1 MITKSEQIYSMR
13 KKLLVVFGFLFLF
26 NACQNDKLIKR
37 GDTVDVAYEK
47 AMALYE
53 EEDFSEAADAFNTV
67 TRIGRGTNYGQEAQ
81 YYLAESYYNGRRYL
95 LAASEYDRFVSLYPQ
110 DPRRQDAEFKA
121 AMSYYHQSPRYKLD
135 QTSTHRAIERFQLFN
150 NRFPDS
156 ELVTEAAERI
166 DELRNKLARKSYEA
180 AQFYVRTGRYRAA
193 NIYFDKTID
202 QYPETEWAERSL
214 VDQIQTY
221 ITYADNSITARQ
233 AERYSN
239 AIETYEK
246 FLQLFPD
253 SEYRSEVENL
263 HDEAQRKLANVPP
276 AREGSENSQS

>member
-1 MITKSEQIYSMR
+1 MTIKSEQIYSMR
-13 KKLLVVFGFLFLF
+13 KKLLVVFSFLFLF
-26 NACQNDKLIKR
+26 TACQNDKLIKR
-37 GDTVDVAYEK
+37 GDTVDVAFGK

-53 EEDFSEAADAFNTV
+53 EEDFSEAADAFDTV
-67 TRIGRGTNYGQEAQ
+67 TRLGRGTNYGQEAQ
-81 YYLAESYYNGRRYL
+81 YYLAESYYSGRRYL

-135 QTSTHRAIERFQLFN
+135 QTSTRRAIERFQLFN

-156 ELVTEAAERI
+156 ELVPEAADRI

-180 AQFYVRTGRYRAA
+180 AQFYVRTDRYRAA
-193 NIYFDKTID
+193 NIYFDETID

-221 ITYADNSITARQ
+221 IAYADNSIIARQ

-263 HDEAQRKLANVPP
+263 HDEAQRKLAEVPTTQV
-276 AREGSENSQS
+276 SENSQN

>member
-1 MITKSEQIYSMR
+1 MTIKSEQIYSMR
-13 KKLLVVFGFLFLF
+13 KKLLVVFSFLFLF
-26 NACQNDKLIKR
+26 TACQNDKLIKR
-37 GDTVDVAYEK
+37 GDTVDVAFGK

-53 EEDFSEAADAFNTV
+53 EEDFSEAADAFDTV
-67 TRIGRGTNYGQEAQ
+67 TRLGRGTNYGQEAQ
-81 YYLAESYYNGRRYL
+81 YYLAESYYSGRRYL

-135 QTSTHRAIERFQLFN
+135 QTSTRRAIERFQLFN

-156 ELVTEAAERI
+156 ELVPEAADRI

-180 AQFYVRTGRYRAA
+180 AQFYVRTDRYRAA
-193 NIYFDKTID
+193 NIYFDETID

-221 ITYADNSITARQ
+221 IAYADNSIIARQ

-263 HDEAQRKLANVPP
+263 HDEAQRKLAEVPT
-276 AREGSENSQS
+276 AQVSENSQN

>member
-1 MITKSEQIYSMR
+1 MTIKSEQIYSMH
-13 KKLLVVFGFLFLF
+13 KKLLVVFSFLFLF
-26 NACQNDKLIKR
+26 TACQNDKLIKR
-37 GDTVDVAYEK
+37 GDTVDVAFGK

-53 EEDFSEAADAFNTV
+53 EEDFSEAADAFDTV
-67 TRIGRGTNYGQEAQ
+67 TRLGRGTNYGQEAQ
-81 YYLAESYYNGRRYL
+81 YYLAESYYSGRRYL

-135 QTSTHRAIERFQLFN
+135 QTSTRRAIERFQLFN

-156 ELVTEAAERI
+156 ELVPEAADRI

-180 AQFYVRTGRYRAA
+180 AQFYVRTDRYRAA
-193 NIYFDKTID
+193 NIYFDETID

-221 ITYADNSITARQ
+221 IAYADNSIIARQ

-263 HDEAQRKLANVPP
+263 HDEAQRKLAEVPTTQV
-276 AREGSENSQS
+276 SENSQN

>member
-1 MITKSEQIYSMR
+1 MR
-13 KKLLVVFGFLFLF
+13 KKLLVVFSFLFLF
-26 NACQNDKLIKR
+26 TACQNDKLIKR
-37 GDTVDVAYEK
+37 GDTVDVAFGK

-53 EEDFSEAADAFNTV
+53 EEDFSEAADAFDTV
-67 TRIGRGTNYGQEAQ
+67 TRLGRGTNYGQEAQ
-81 YYLAESYYNGRRYL
+81 YYLAESYYSGRRYL

-135 QTSTHRAIERFQLFN
+135 QTSTRRAIERFQLFN

-156 ELVTEAAERI
+156 ELVPEAADRI

-180 AQFYVRTGRYRAA
+180 AQFYVRTDRYRAA
-193 NIYFDKTID
+193 NIYFDETID

-221 ITYADNSITARQ
+221 ITYADNSIIARQ
-233 AERYSN
+233 AERYSS

-253 SEYRSEVENL
+253 SEYRSEVESL
-263 HDEAQRKLANVPP
+263 HDEAQQKLAEVPTP
-276 AREGSENSQS
+276 KVSETSQS

>member
-1 MITKSEQIYSMR
+1 MIIKSEQIYSMR
-13 KKLLVVFGFLFLF
+13 TKLLVLFSFLFIL

-37 GDTVDVAYEK
+37 GDTVDVAFEK

-53 EEDFSEAADAFNTV
+53 EEDYSEAADAFDTV
-67 TRIGRGTNYGQEAQ
+67 TRLGRGTNYGQEAQ

-135 QTSTHRAIERFQLFN
+135 QTSTRRAIERFQLFN

-156 ELVTEAAERI
+156 ELVPDAADRI

-180 AQFYVRTGRYRAA
+180 ALFYVRTDRYRAA
-193 NIYFDKTID
+193 NIYFDETID

-221 ITYADNSITARQ
+221 ITYADNSIIARQ
-233 AERYSN
+233 AERYTN

-253 SEYRSEVENL
+253 SEFRSEVESL
-263 HDEAQRKLANVPP
+263 HDEAQRKLADVPT
-276 AREGSENSQS
+276 AEVSESSQS